1 MFGIGYYGKIQ
12 TPLRQTLELHSQM
25 QTTGLPQ
32 KKSTPRS
39 HWLIL
44 VI

>member
-12 TPLRQTLELHSQM
+12 TPLRQTHELHSQM

-32 KKSTPRS
+32 KNP
-39 HWLIL
+39 HLGHIGWF
-44 VI
+44 